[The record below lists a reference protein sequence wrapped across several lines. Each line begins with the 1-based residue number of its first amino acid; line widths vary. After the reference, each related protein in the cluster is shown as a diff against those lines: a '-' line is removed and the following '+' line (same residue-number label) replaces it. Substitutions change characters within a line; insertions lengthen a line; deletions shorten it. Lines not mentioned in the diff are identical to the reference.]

1 VSAIAMRL
9 QLVLIYC
16 ERHCNGFS
24 IAVDYCPR
32 LLLPLISLLLIWL
45 ILLVVV
51 GSLVR
56 ECQCHCD
63 ALVLLLL
70 RWSA

>member
-1 VSAIAMRL
+1 VSAITTRL
-9 QLVLIYC
+9 QLVLLYC
-16 ERHCNGFS
+16 ERHCNGFA
-24 IAVDYCPR
+24 IAVAYFLW
-32 LLLPLISLLLIWL
+32 LLLPLIHLLLL
-45 ILLVVV
+45 QLLLLVVV

-63 ALVLLLL
+63 AFLLMLL